1 MGGKIPTI
9 IKRNVLRGWLLGYS
23 RDSIA
28 KNNNIGTGT
37 VTSIIKE
44 AKIEIADI
52 DLLREVAA
60 LLKKGNVNISYFASS
75 IRLKNI
81 LDELK
86 ITEDEAISLLEEIKI
101 HCFKTNVSEKEFIS
115 KIDEVSIIAKNFKVS
130 IFDIPHVLSQKRKD
144 IDSLNGEL
152 NDLKRQI
159 RRKIWEYVIT
169 VDDLEA
175 YKRERPLNEE
185 IKNLHRKLNAKA
197 KQIFSLRKDISKYK
211 VKVLENDYTKSV
223 PEGELIELN
232 RHLPPEKQIGINK
245 LFEIYEDLYHR
256 PSKYSVIIE
265 LMLDISKEKEK

>member
-28 KNNNIGTGT
+28 KNNNIGKGT
-37 VTSIIKE
+37 VTGIIKE
-44 AKIEIADI
+44 AKNEIPDI

-60 LLKKGNVNISYFASS
+60 LLKKSNLNISNFASS

-101 HCFKTNVSEKEFIS
+101 HCFKANVSEKEFIS
-115 KIDEVSIIAKNFKVS
+115 KIDEISIIAKNFKVS

-152 NDLKRQI
+152 KDLERQI
-159 RRKIWEYVIT
+159 KRKIWEYAIT

-185 IKNLHRKLNAKA
+185 IKKLRRKLNAKA
-197 KQIFSLRKDISKYK
+197 KEIFSLRKDISKYK
-211 VKVLENDYTKSV
+211 VKVLENDYTTSV

-232 RHLPPEKQIGINK
+232 RYLSPEKQIGINK
-245 LFEIYEDLYHR
+245 LFEIYEDLYHH